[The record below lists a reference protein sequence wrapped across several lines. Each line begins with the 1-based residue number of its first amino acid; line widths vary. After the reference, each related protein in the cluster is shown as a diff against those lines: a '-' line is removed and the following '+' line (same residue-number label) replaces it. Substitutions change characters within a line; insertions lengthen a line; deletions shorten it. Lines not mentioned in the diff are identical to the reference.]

1 MRYIDPE
8 QKLGP
13 LDGIRENF
21 PLDYGNPWEKLNF
34 IEEEIPIKPANGR
47 TLQRGRVLGEGES
60 TDPTQGYTYQDT
72 MWGFIW
78 EAIVNGKPY
87 PVLLEEGV
95 EVVRITEEAL
105 KASGYQP
112 HESLLSGH
120 KR

>member
-1 MRYIDPE
+1 
-8 QKLGP
+8 
-13 LDGIRENF
+13 
-21 PLDYGNPWEKLNF
+21 
-34 IEEEIPIKPANGR
+34 
-47 TLQRGRVLGEGES
+47 
-60 TDPTQGYTYQDT
+60 